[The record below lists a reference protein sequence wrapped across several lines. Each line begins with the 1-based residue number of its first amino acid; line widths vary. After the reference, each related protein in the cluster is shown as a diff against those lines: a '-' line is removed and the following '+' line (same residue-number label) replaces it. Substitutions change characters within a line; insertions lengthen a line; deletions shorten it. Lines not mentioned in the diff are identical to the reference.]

1 MKNFIGGLAFQKLL
15 QGILHQTLC
24 QNLRRVVRSRFLPFT
39 SGKAIDESAFF
50 IHTELAAIFPG
61 FVADALVLGVLAK
74 PFTDDDVKTAL
85 RLSEVV
91 DELWEQVIALRREI
105 GEKTSDPLTVY
116 GQPAETA
123 ASHTTIRE
131 KDMIYKKLY
140 LSEEMKNAGPYARL
154 KFAMDYW
161 CALWFWP
168 IEKAELLPTRSEFL
182 ADMGFILEGTID
194 TFAAVSKEIKMGQL
208 SMFPSEAE
216 QLVMDMTEQY
226 SGMGVVDI
234 PKLCQQQPR
243 LALVRQIAEQNHFM
257 HWELEFADLFA
268 ERGGFDLVI
277 GNPPW
282 ILLGWNEQDLLAD
295 YNPQF
300 AIREFSASDT
310 ARLRTEELSKE
321 LVRHAYVTEYT
332 SISGMEDFYC
342 ATQNYCALAGMKTN
356 LYKCFLPQA
365 WSFGTGN
372 GVSAFVHPEGI
383 YDDPKGGELRKQ
395 LYPRLKRHYQFRNEL
410 KLFTEVHHSR
420 VFSLNVYSNHTN
432 NGFDSIN
439 NLFAPATIDEC
450 YENESGHIAGIK
462 DHDGNWNI
470 SGSLDRILKISKNE
484 LAVFGKIFDAE
495 ADWQGTKMLALHS
508 KQLLHVVSVL
518 ANQQRTIG
526 NIEGII
532 LKAILRRKDE
542 ESAIEEANE
551 EKPRKQKYQKM
562 VYEYS
567 RSAASAIS
575 EFAPMNSFY
584 VDGRKLT
591 IDQVDLTTAQTE
603 LWRLCPNCSHAQQEV
618 HGQAVAACP
627 QCGSPAWADSGQLR
641 SMLKVHMVY
650 SNDDWKSSLIG
661 DDSDDRST
669 VFYTKQM
676 LVDVDEAH
684 DISKAYRMDNDE
696 FPFGYEFVRK
706 ATMREINFGESDMVG
721 ERLMVAGTEDVRKGF
736 KICKH
741 CGKIQPANGKP
752 EHTYTCKAKNAPAG
766 SDDPY
771 EECLFLYREF
781 ATEALRIL
789 IPATTMDSTTVR
801 LESFTAAFML
811 GMKERFGNVDHLRAT
826 VSEVPVADADYR
838 KQYLVIYD
846 SVPGG
851 TGYLKQLM
859 QRQDS
864 LVDIFEK
871 ALRVLENCTCKD
883 DPQKDG
889 CYHCLYAYRQ
899 SNQIGQISR
908 KTAISLLKAII
919 SGKDNIEEIPML
931 GNIPVN
937 SLFESELE
945 RRFIEALDRIHTE
958 SGSLNPVKALVN
970 GKEGYRMK
978 VGDTVW
984 EIEPQVVLD
993 ASSGVSVTSRADFV
1007 LWPVREAGNRKPV
1020 VIFTDGFQY
1029 HKDRVAD
1036 DTLKREAI
1044 LRSGRCRTDMQKL
1057 VNHIEYMQVQIRQR
1071 LSMKPQA

>member
-1 MKNFIGGLAFQKLL
+1 M
-15 QGILHQTLC
+15 T
-24 QNLRRVVRSRFLPFT
+24 SRF
-39 SGKAIDESAFF
+39 
-50 IHTELAAIFPG
+50 
-61 FVADALVLGVLAK
+61 FV
-74 PFTDDDVKTAL
+74 
-85 RLSEVV
+85 
-91 DELWEQVIALRREI
+91 
-105 GEKTSDPLTVY
+105 VY
-116 GQPAETA
+116 
-123 ASHTTIRE
+123 
-131 KDMIYKKLY
+131 
-140 LSEEMKNAGPYARL
+140 
-154 KFAMDYW
+154 
-161 CALWFWP
+161 
-168 IEKAELLPTRSEFL
+168 
-182 ADMGFILEGTID
+182 
-194 TFAAVSKEIKMGQL
+194 
-208 SMFPSEAE
+208 
-216 QLVMDMTEQY
+216 
-226 SGMGVVDI
+226 
-234 PKLCQQQPR
+234 
-243 LALVRQIAEQNHFM
+243 
-257 HWELEFADLFA
+257 
-268 ERGGFDLVI
+268 
-277 GNPPW
+277 
-282 ILLGWNEQDLLAD
+282 
-295 YNPQF
+295 
-300 AIREFSASDT
+300 
-310 ARLRTEELSKE
+310 
-321 LVRHAYVTEYT
+321 
-332 SISGMEDFYC
+332 
-342 ATQNYCALAGMKTN
+342 
-356 LYKCFLPQA
+356 
-365 WSFGTGN
+365 
-372 GVSAFVHPEGI
+372 
-383 YDDPKGGELRKQ
+383 
-395 LYPRLKRHYQFRNEL
+395 
-410 KLFTEVHHSR
+410 
-420 VFSLNVYSNHTN
+420 
-432 NGFDSIN
+432 
-439 NLFAPATIDEC
+439 
-450 YENESGHIAGIK
+450 
-462 DHDGNWNI
+462 
-470 SGSLDRILKISKNE
+470 
-484 LAVFGKIFDAE
+484 
-495 ADWQGTKMLALHS
+495 
-508 KQLLHVVSVL
+508 
-518 ANQQRTIG
+518 
-526 NIEGII
+526 
-532 LKAILRRKDE
+532 E

-871 ALRVLENCTCKD
+871 ALRVLDNCTCKD

-1044 LRSGRCRTDMQKL
+1044 LRSGRFRVWILSWKDVQSVFQAQGDYATQTLTPQSMPAGAQMYQPSVASWHAESLQTEKLSPMELLVKYLEMDEAEDLFTAHAKAYAFSLLEPKKRTDAHAFAAWKNIVDSITDALNSQTDTF
-1057 VNHIEYMQVQIRQR
+1057 VQNDTVFGTWVPRQN
-1071 LSMKPQA
+1071 SSHVSIYSGVSASEMKAKKTNAEVSVFATLLDSEDMHHAGAAAH